1 MPSLIELRDVWYQY
15 NPNSPL
21 SYWALKG
28 INLRIEKGEFV
39 SIIGPTG
46 SGKSTL
52 IQHFNGLLKPTKGE
66 VIVDGIDISKTK
78 DLKAVR
84 KKVGMV
90 FQYPETQIFSETIY
104 DELAFGLRNYGYP
117 EDEIEERI
125 KEVTKKLGI
134 DYIPLD
140 KSPFLLSGG
149 EMRRVAIASIL
160 AMEPE
165 VFVLDEPLANLDPQG
180 RKELLREIDYLNRK
194 ESLTVVIVSHDLSE
208 VSKYA
213 DRIVVLFDGSIIMD
227 GPPEEI
233 FKNVEKLIEIS
244 LGVPQIVE
252 LLYALYKR
260 GADIPYNV
268 ISLDEAVKIIA
279 KWRKSLGNRDK
290 LRTIPAS

>member
-1 MPSLIELRDVWYQY
+1 MSSLIELKDVWYQY

-28 INLRIEKGEFV
+28 IDLKIERGEFV

-66 VIVDGIDISKTK
+66 VIIDGVEISKTK
-78 DLKAVR
+78 DLRSIR

-104 DELAFGLRNYGYP
+104 DELAFGLRNYGYS
-117 EDEIEERI
+117 EEEIREKI
-125 KEVTKKLGI
+125 EVVVKKLGI
-134 DYIPLD
+134 EHIPLD

-149 EMRRVAIASIL
+149 EMRRVAIASVL

-180 RKELLREIDYLNRK
+180 RRELLREIDHLNRK
-194 ESLTVVIVSHDLSE
+194 ESLTVIIVSHDLSE
-208 VSKYA
+208 ISKYA
-213 DRIVVLFDGSIIMD
+213 DRIIVLFDGTVIMD
-227 GPPEEI
+227 GSPKEI
-233 FKNVEKLIEIS
+233 FKNVEKLLEIS

-252 LLYALYKR
+252 LLYTLNKN
-260 GADIPYNV
+260 GADIPYN
-268 ISLDEAVKIIA
+268 ILNLDEAFKVIV

-290 LRTIPAS
+290 LRTIPTS

>member
-78 DLKAVR
+78 DLKAIR

-104 DELAFGLRNYGYP
+104 DELAFGLRNYGYS

-180 RKELLREIDYLNRK
+180 RKELLREIDYLNRE

-213 DRIVVLFDGSIIMD
+213 DRIVVLSDGSIIMD

-252 LLYALYKR
+252 LLYTLYKR

-268 ISLDEAVKIIA
+268 LNLDEAVKIIVR
-279 KWRKSLGNRDK
+279 WRKSLGNRDK
-290 LRTIPAS
+290 LRTIPAP

>member
-1 MPSLIELRDVWYQY
+1 MSSLIELKDVWYQY

-28 INLRIEKGEFV
+28 IDFKIERGEFI

-66 VIVDGIDISKTK
+66 VIVDGIEISKIK
-78 DLKAVR
+78 DLKAIR
-84 KKVGMV
+84 KKIGMV

-104 DELAFGLRNYGYP
+104 DELAFGLRNYGYS
-117 EDEIEERI
+117 EEEIREKIER
-125 KEVTKKLGI
+125 VVKKLGI
-134 DYIPLD
+134 DHIPLD

-149 EMRRVAIASIL
+149 EMRRVAIASVL

-165 VFVLDEPLANLDPQG
+165 IFVLDEPLANLDPQG
-180 RKELLREIDYLNRK
+180 RRELLREIDYLNRK
-194 ESLTVVIVSHDLSE
+194 ESLTVIIVSHDLSE
-208 VSKYA
+208 ISKYA
-213 DRIVVLFDGSIIMD
+213 DRIIVLFDGTVMMD
-227 GPPEEI
+227 GPPKEI
-233 FKNVEKLIEIS
+233 FNNVEKLLEIS

-252 LLYALYKR
+252 LLYTLHKK
-260 GADIPYNV
+260 GANIPYN
-268 ISLDEAVKIIA
+268 ILSLDEAVKVIV

-290 LRTIPAS
+290 LRTIPTT

>member
-1 MPSLIELRDVWYQY
+1 MSSLIELKDVWYQY

-28 INLRIEKGEFV
+28 IDLKIERGEFV

-52 IQHFNGLLKPTKGE
+52 IQHFNGLLRPTKGE
-66 VIVDGIDISKTK
+66 VIIDGVEISKTK
-78 DLKAVR
+78 DLKAIR

-104 DELAFGLRNYGYP
+104 DELAFGLRNYGYS
-117 EDEIEERI
+117 EEEIREKI
-125 KEVTKKLGI
+125 EVVVKKLGI
-134 DYIPLD
+134 EHIPLD

-149 EMRRVAIASIL
+149 EMRRVAIASVL

-180 RKELLREIDYLNRK
+180 RRELLREIDYLNRK
-194 ESLTVVIVSHDLSE
+194 ESLTVIIVSHDLSE
-208 VSKYA
+208 ISKYA
-213 DRIVVLFDGSIIMD
+213 DRIIVLFDGTIMMD
-227 GPPEEI
+227 GSPKEI
-233 FKNVEKLIEIS
+233 FKNVEKLLEIS

-252 LLYALYKR
+252 LLYTLHKK
-260 GADIPYNV
+260 GADIPYN
-268 ISLDEAVKIIA
+268 ILNLDEAIKVIV

-290 LRTIPAS
+290 LRTIPTT

>member
-78 DLKAVR
+78 DLKAIR

-104 DELAFGLRNYGYP
+104 DELAFGLRNYGYS

-180 RKELLREIDYLNRK
+180 RKELLREIDYLNRE

-213 DRIVVLFDGSIIMD
+213 DRIVVLSDGSIIMD

-252 LLYALYKR
+252 LLYTLYKR

-268 ISLDEAVKIIA
+268 LNLDEAVKIIVR
-279 KWRKSLGNRDK
+279 WRRSLGNRDK
-290 LRTIPAS
+290 LRTIPAP